1 MLRNVWVENEFV
13 VNPFVSALHVGAQLL
28 LTDKDGNEHVF
39 TVKNVNYTPTSE
51 NMLYAY
57 TCQDSF
63 SYQGARQNAGYTIE
77 NDSTSEDFIGA
88 ENIDFWANKIKE
100 ECHIGYEYLGLKDNL
115 WIGQD
120 GNIHT
125 GAISSLSKIIK
136 HAYNETDHKD
146 YFATIPFSV
155 SGSSASAALIS
166 LAEQLGFMLNVCEK
180 TEKGGD
186 DRIYISSYFWL
197 EPEKHEQVSGLKYSP
212 YSSIQNF
219 TFSHAGESLST
230 VLNVESNTFDDEL
243 ITLLPDVPEFFIE
256 YFESDEWRNSSFYDG
271 MFTDVCQGKIF
282 KSNGNI
288 GSDFDIGFI
297 KYQAEK
303 NEDSNYL
310 YIEIKNLDIP
320 QFYNSLKFEDSFKE
334 SELYLNTQRH
344 TPYLSQ

>member
-1 MLRNVWVENEFV
+1 MYLNKNIKQTIDEENEI
-13 VNPFVSALHVGAQLL
+13 
-28 LTDKDGNEHVF
+28 
-39 TVKNVNYTPTSE
+39 
-51 NMLYAY
+51 
-57 TCQDSF
+57 
-63 SYQGARQNAGYTIE
+63 R
-77 NDSTSEDFIGA
+77 
-88 ENIDFWANKIKE
+88 KE
-100 ECHIGYEYLGLKDNL
+100 ENKEP
-115 WIGQD
+115 
-120 GNIHT
+120 
-125 GAISSLSKIIK
+125 ISFKKYIK
-136 HAYNETDHKD
+136 KLYNEIDHKD

-166 LAEQLGFMLNVCEK
+166 LAEQMGFMLNVCEK
-180 TEKGGD
+180 TQTGKDG
-186 DRIYISSYFWL
+186 RIYIDSYFWL

-271 MFTDVCQGKIF
+271 MFTDICQGKIF
-282 KSNGNI
+282 KSNGNV
-288 GSDFDIGFI
+288 GSDFDIGVV
-297 KYQAEK
+297 KYQAEETDG
-303 NEDSNYL
+303 NNFL

-320 QFYNSLKFEDSFKE
+320 QFYHSLKFEDSFKE